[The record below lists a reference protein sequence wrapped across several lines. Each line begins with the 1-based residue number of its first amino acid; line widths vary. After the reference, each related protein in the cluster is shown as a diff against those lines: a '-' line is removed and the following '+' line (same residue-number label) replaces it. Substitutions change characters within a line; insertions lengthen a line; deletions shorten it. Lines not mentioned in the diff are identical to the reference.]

1 MDTIGV
7 SIIVAVITGIF
18 SLIGVIING
27 RATQTNIVNKV
38 QAELHEQ
45 NAIQNVKIDHLTDEV
60 RKHNNFAEKIPK
72 LETRVDNLE
81 TRVSRLEDR

>member
-1 MDTIGV
+1 MDTISV
-7 SIIVAVITGIF
+7 SILVAIITGIF
-18 SLIGVIING
+18 SIIGVIING
-27 RATQTNIVNKV
+27 KATQTNIVNKV

-72 LETRVDNLE
+72 LETRVDSLE
-81 TRVSRLEDR
+81 HRINKLEDK